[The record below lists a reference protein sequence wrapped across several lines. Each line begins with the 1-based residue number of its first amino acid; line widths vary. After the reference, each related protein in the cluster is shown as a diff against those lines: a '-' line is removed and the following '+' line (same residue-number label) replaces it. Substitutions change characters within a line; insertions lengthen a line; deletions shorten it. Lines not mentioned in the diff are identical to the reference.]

1 MPSASERAGA
11 QSRIAVNDLTLAHGD
26 FVVQRDLNFT
36 VAPGE
41 IFVIMGGSGCGKTTL
56 LRHMIGL
63 QRPARGEVLYDGRSF
78 WGADEETR
86 EVMQRRF
93 GVLYQGGALLTAM
106 TLGENVALPLAE
118 FSGLTSTEVSDI
130 VALKLALVGLTGF
143 EDFYP
148 AELSGGMMKRAGLAR
163 AMALD
168 PDILFLDEPSAGLDP
183 VTSSRLDEL
192 ILELRESL
200 GCTFVV
206 VTHELA
212 SIFTIADTAAFLD
225 PNARTLTAL
234 GNPHRLLAESTDP
247 AVRTFL
253 TRRAQTGGAVAGGAS
268 QTSDSGGMT

>member
-1 MPSASERAGA
+1 MPSASERAGGPP
-11 QSRIAVNDLTLAHGD
+11 RIAVTDLTLAHGD
-26 FVVQRDLNFT
+26 FVVQRDLAFT

-63 QRPARGEVLYDGRSF
+63 HRPVRGDVLYDGRSF
-78 WGADEETR
+78 WGADDDTR
-86 EVMQRRF
+86 AVMQRRF

-106 TLGENVALPLAE
+106 TLAE
-118 FSGLTSTEVSDI
+118 IDDI
-130 VALKLALVGLTGF
+130 MALKLALVGLAGF
-143 EDFYP
+143 EGFYP

-183 VTSSRLDEL
+183 VTSARLDDL
-192 ILELRESL
+192 ILELRDSL

-206 VTHELA
+206 VSHELS

-225 PNARTLTAL
+225 PDARTMTAI
-234 GNPHRLLAESTDP
+234 GAPRRLLAESTDP
-247 AVRTFL
+247 AVRAFL
-253 TRRAQTGGAVAGGAS
+253 TRRAQPGRAVASGAP
-268 QTSDSGGMT
+268 QISGSGPMP

>member
-1 MPSASERAGA
+1 MSSASERAGG
-11 QSRIAVNDLTLAHGD
+11 QPRITVKDLTLAYGR
-26 FVVQRDLNFT
+26 FVVQRNLNFT

-41 IFVIMGGSGCGKTTL
+41 IFVVMGGSGCGKTTL

-78 WGADEETR
+78 WEADDDTR
-86 EVMQRRF
+86 EAMQRGF

-106 TLGENVALPLAE
+106 TLGENVALPLGE
-118 FSGLTSTEVSDI
+118 FADLTSAEIAEIVS
-130 VALKLALVGLTGF
+130 LKLALVGLAGF
-143 EDFYP
+143 EEFYP

-183 VTSSRLDEL
+183 VTSSRLDDL
-192 ILELRESL
+192 ILQLRESL

-206 VTHELA
+206 VTHELP

-225 PNARTLTAL
+225 PDARTMTAL
-234 GNPHRLLAESTDP
+234 GDPRRLLAESQDP
-247 AVRTFL
+247 AVRAFL
-253 TRRAQTGGAVAGGAS
+253 TRRAQPGGAPETQGEGR
-268 QTSDSGGMT
+268 MP